1 MIKNP
6 KKLYRHNEFTLTVY
20 CTTMLAGTE
29 STADYEP
36 AEKVQG
42 SKPAIEV
49 ESTSLG
55 DGGSQSSSS
64 DSMNPYD

>member
-1 MIKNP
+1 
-6 KKLYRHNEFTLTVY
+6 
-20 CTTMLAGTE
+20 MLAGTE
-29 STADYEP
+29 PTADYEP

-42 SKPAIEV
+42 SEPANEM

-55 DGGSQSSSS
+55 DGSSQSSSS

>member
-1 MIKNP
+1 MSLTFTIKF
-6 KKLYRHNEFTLTVY
+6 YY
-20 CTTMLAGTE
+20 TTILAGTE
-29 STADYEP
+29 PTADYEP

-42 SKPAIEV
+42 SKSANEV

-55 DGGSQSSSS
+55 DGSSQSSSS